1 MFFVALFIDGHFVSK
16 ASLEKIKTTVNGDA
30 DEFGVSI
37 VELFYNNKAQE
48 LYYLLDAPDEGA
60 VLKHHAKIGLT
71 CNSITRI
78 EKIHTKTTDN
88 TARLAAIGEL
98 AARLA
103 HDLRNPLSV
112 IKNTVEIMES
122 KPKFRIEDR
131 VIYYNRLHRAIDR
144 ISHQIEDVLDF
155 VRPLTLAFEKHLVND
170 VISSAMEK
178 ITVPDSVKITLP
190 DNFIYLVCDF
200 TKLEVVFT
208 NLIINAI
215 QAMDNKGQVDIKI
228 VEFDKHITIQI
239 ADTGCGIPQ
248 NIMSKIFE
256 PLFTTKQT
264 GTGLGLA
271 SCKKIIEQHDGT
283 IEISSTE
290 GRGTVFTIK
299 LPKRSLVANQGK
311 QLEKNMTVIS

>member
-1 MFFVALFIDGHFVSK
+1 MVLFIDGHFTSK
-16 ASLEKIKTTVNGDA
+16 AHLEKIKGVVNGDV
-30 DEFGVSI
+30 DEFGVSTI
-37 VELFYNNKAQE
+37 ELFYNNNSQE
-48 LYYLLDAPDEGA
+48 LYCILDAPDEDA
-60 VLKHHAKIGLT
+60 VAKHHAKFGLT
-71 CNSITRI
+71 CNFITQI
-78 EKIHTKTTDN
+78 EKIHTKTADN

-122 KPKFRIEDR
+122 KPKLRIEDR
-131 VIYYNRLHRAIDR
+131 VIYYNRLHRAVDR

-155 VRPLTLAFEKHLVND
+155 VRPLTLTFEKHLVND
-170 VISSAMEK
+170 IISSAVEK

-190 DNFIYLVCDF
+190 NNFVYLVCDF

-215 QAMDNKGQVDIKI
+215 QAMNNVGQVDIRI
-228 VEFDKHITIQI
+228 TELDKQIIIQV

-248 NIMSKIFE
+248 NILSKIFE

-271 SCKKIIEQHDGT
+271 SCKKIIEQHDGM
-283 IEISSTE
+283 IEIYSTE
-290 GRGTVFTIK
+290 GQGTIFTIK
-299 LPKRSLVANQGK
+299 LPKRNIVPSPGR
-311 QLEKNMTVIS
+311 QLEKNTLVS